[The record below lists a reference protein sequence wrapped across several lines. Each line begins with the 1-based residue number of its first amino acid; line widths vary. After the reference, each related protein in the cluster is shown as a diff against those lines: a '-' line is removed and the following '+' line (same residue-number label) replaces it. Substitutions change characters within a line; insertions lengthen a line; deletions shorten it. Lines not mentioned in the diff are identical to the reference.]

1 MDKHIVVGVHITNRV
16 QHAVHVQEVL
26 TEFGCLIKTRLGLH
40 EADSDV
46 CSPNGLL
53 ILELL
58 DKDSEVARFVN
69 AMSAVEGV
77 EVKQMVFD
85 HP

>member
-1 MDKHIVVGVHITNRV
+1 MDKHIVVGVHITDRV
-16 QHAVHVQEVL
+16 KHAVCVQEVL
-26 TEFGCLIKTRLGLH
+26 TKYGCLIKTRIGLH
-40 EADSDV
+40 EVGADC
-46 CSPNGLL
+46 CSPSGVL

-58 DKDSEVARFVN
+58 DRSTEVARFVDE
-69 AMSAVEGV
+69 MSAVEGV